1 MSTSYRWLQESEE
14 QDKSMFRGRGVR
26 ELISTHIGGREIK
39 RRVRLLPVT
48 VPNLPELDALEEQ
61 QWRTP

>member
-1 MSTSYRWLQESEE
+1 MH
-14 QDKSMFRGRGVR
+14 RGRGVR
-26 ELISTHIGGREIK
+26 ELISTHIGGWEIK
-39 RRVRLLPVT
+39 RRVRLLTLT